1 MKAWFNNLLTSPL
14 RILAVV
20 FIVLSCLFF
29 LIALFAG
36 VEWSWY
42 FVGRTLVT
50 CIFIGFVAATAVFL
64 KQKCAHLSWVGC
76 LMLMSQLTLGIGLM
90 APSIG
95 AIAGVVPRD
104 SEAVS
109 SWISL
114 GLGAMIV
121 LLVWGIVRD
130 SWSAYFIEAAFVLG
144 LAVLATVYLAEHI
157 DGSWSVHALN
167 LLPLAYLTL
176 QLIFCFK
183 SLVRRG
189 LERRRLLHSP

>member
-1 MKAWFNNLLTSPL
+1 M
-14 RILAVV
+14 LASV
-20 FIVLSCLFF
+20 FIVLTSFFF
-29 LIALFAG
+29 LISLFVS

-42 FVGRTLVT
+42 FVGRTLAT
-50 CIFIGFVAATAVFL
+50 CIFIGLVAATAVFL
-64 KQKCAHLSWVGC
+64 KQKGAHLSWVEC
-76 LMLMSQLTLGIGLM
+76 LMLLCQLTIGIGL
-90 APSIG
+90 
-95 AIAGVVPRD
+95 IARSLGTVTGIMPRD

-109 SWISL
+109 PWISL
-114 GLGAMIV
+114 SLGATLV

-176 QLIFCFK
+176 QLVFCFK
-183 SLVRRG
+183 YLVLRG
-189 LERRRLLHSP
+189 FERWRLLHSP